1 MYFLYKRR
9 EFITLIGGAAAAWPL
24 AARAQQ
30 ATTPVIGWLA
40 GGTRA
45 GYASFADA
53 FRKGLNDIGYVE
65 SRNVVI
71 EYQWTDG
78 QDDRAAALAEALVRR
93 QVAVIAAAGTP
104 AAFAAK
110 AATATIPIVFS
121 TSVDPVEAGLVA
133 ALNRPGGN
141 ATGVSLFGGALAAK
155 RLQLLQEL
163 VPTPSMIAL
172 LVNPSDA
179 HLSRY
184 TIESVQGAARTIP
197 RDIHVLTASTESE
210 IDAAF
215 LAMAQLRPGAALIA
229 NDGFYTSQRHQ
240 IVALAGRQAFPT
252 MYGQREFPAVGGL
265 LSYGISYPETYRQ
278 VGLYAGRI
286 LKGEKPADL
295 PIMRPAKFELVINL
309 KTASTLGL
317 KIPDKLLALAD
328 EVIE

>member
-53 FRKGLNDIGYVE
+53 FRKGLNDVGYVE

-71 EYQWTDG
+71 EYRWTDG
-78 QDDRAAALAEALVRR
+78 EDHRAAALAEELVRR
-93 QVAVIAAAGTP
+93 RVAVIAAAGTP

-110 AATATIPIVFS
+110 AATATIPIAFS
-121 TSVDPVEAGLVA
+121 TSVDPVETGLVA
-133 ALNRPGGN
+133 SLNRPGGN
-141 ATGVSLFGGALAAK
+141 ATGVSHFGTALAAK
-155 RLQLLQEL
+155 RVQLLHEL
-163 VPTPSMIAL
+163 VPGSSLIAL
-172 LVNPSDA
+172 LVNPSDTRLRRDA
-179 HLSRY
+179 
-184 TIESVQGAARTIP
+184 IESTQAAARAIP
-197 RDIHVLTASTESE
+197 RDIHVLDASTEAE

-215 LAMAQLRPGAALIA
+215 LAMAQLRAGAALIA
-229 NDGFYTSQRHQ
+229 ADGFYTSQRHQ
-240 IVALAGRQAFPT
+240 IVALAARQAFPVV
-252 MYGQREFPAVGGL
+252 YSQREFTAVGGL
-265 LSYGISYPETYRQ
+265 LSYGIGYPDAYRQ

-295 PIMRPAKFELVINL
+295 SIMRPAKFELVINL